1 MGTEE
6 HKQSLIDEMSS
17 ANVSLFIDEH
27 LSEITE
33 PSRIFYKFEKF
44 STLEDNFVGNVVLNI
59 VKIDEEK
66 KKYITF
72 RYLKGRNK
80 VRFPPQIG
88 AKGNPVFMLFF
99 ERDAR
104 DMQRLTGGNAL
115 FFRSRIRH
123 AIAATET
130 KDISLNFKGENI
142 SAQEITFKPFTKTK
156 LKNRVN
162 RYKTKEFRVTMSNK
176 IPGYIYKIE
185 TFTKDTQKANDIV
198 RETLTFQGIKTN
210 KELREIYKERIVV
223 ISHEKNNVFNFNFFG
238 IWRYD
243 NISTKVND
251 FPTYARS
258 EFVFACM
265 SSNANNRD
273 FMAKCSCAVDEI
285 AKEFPSKNM
294 LKLKRLRDSG
304 KVLVQGKLLKV
315 LDYQKKKWIN
325 YSEHK
330 QLLSL
335 NVFSSY

>member
-1 MGTEE
+1 MKLINVTIKNFFGLILSLNIVFLLCGDLHSQDLDSNVDFSDAIDAEEKRSKWGTEE

-210 KELREIYKERIVV
+210 KELREIYK
-223 ISHEKNNVFNFNFFG
+223 
-238 IWRYD
+238 
-243 NISTKVND
+243 
-251 FPTYARS
+251 
-258 EFVFACM
+258 
-265 SSNANNRD
+265 
-273 FMAKCSCAVDEI
+273 
-285 AKEFPSKNM
+285 
-294 LKLKRLRDSG
+294 KRKDSG
-304 KVLVQGKLLKV
+304 DK
-315 LDYQKKKWIN
+315 
-325 YSEHK
+325 S
-330 QLLSL
+330 
-335 NVFSSY
+335 